1 MIGVA
6 GFGAGGD
13 DGEAAFRS
21 GDAFGFAEVFA
32 QERIDGMADAFR
44 FVGLEE
50 AEGQNLGG
58 GSPVIADC
66 GVRSAD

>member
-13 DGEAAFRS
+13 DGDAAFRS

-32 QERIDGMADAFR
+32 EKRIDGVADAFGL
-44 FVGLEE
+44 VGLEE
-50 AEGQNLGG
+50 AKLRPWMRLPNFWWVY
-58 GSPVIADC
+58 S
-66 GVRSAD
+66 